1 MRAGPCGN
9 NESRFHEGSVVA
21 VEINMALLLPRDA
34 RTIPVAR
41 HICREALRELGV
53 ESECVGDIEVAL
65 TEACTNVLEHSD
77 TGNEYEVQVKL
88 GESDCVI
95 RVVDQGRG
103 FDAEAP
109 ILPAADNSENGR
121 GIALMHALV
130 DRVQFESRPEEGTI
144 VHLEKSLM
152 YVDGAP
158 VTALSAR
165 RDDPGG

>member
-1 MRAGPCGN
+1 
-9 NESRFHEGSVVA
+9 VA

-53 ESECVGDIEVAL
+53 EAECVGDIEVAL
-65 TEACTNVLEHSD
+65 TEACTNVLEHSEA
-77 TGNEYEVQVKL
+77 GNEYEVQVQL

-109 ILPAADNSENGR
+109 VQRAADHSENGR
-121 GIALMHALV
+121 GITLMHALV
-130 DRVQFESRPEEGTI
+130 DRVKFESRPEEGTI
-144 VHLEKSLM
+144 VHLEKALM
-152 YVDGAP
+152 YVEGAP
-158 VTALSAR
+158 VTALSLPR
-165 RDDPGG
+165 QDDDGG

>member
-1 MRAGPCGN
+1 M
-9 NESRFHEGSVVA
+9 A

-53 ESECVGDIEVAL
+53 EDDCVGDIEVAL
-65 TEACTNVLEHSD
+65 TEACTNVLEHSQAGD
-77 TGNEYEVQVKL
+77 EYEVQVQL
-88 GESDCVI
+88 AESDCVI

-103 FDAEAP
+103 FDASTP
-109 ILPAADNSENGR
+109 LPRAADVSENGR

-130 DRVQFESRPEEGTI
+130 DRVKFESRPEEGTI
-144 VHLEKSLM
+144 VHLEKELV

-158 VTALSAR
+158 VTAMATR
-165 RDDPGG
+165 RDGHED